1 MKLLT
6 TLGFLL
12 FVGTVSFSQEIDD
25 RLLAK
30 YTVTELNQMIEDSP
44 KDYALLT
51 YALDNAIYVAEGSN
65 PKAAGLETISSP
77 AAGATFIDLGL
88 EIKEENQYF
97 QISGQDKLLV
107 VKSKWV
113 LNHEM
118 QKK

>member
-6 TLGFLL
+6 TLSFLL
-12 FVGTVSFSQEIDD
+12 FFGAVSFSQQIDE
-25 RLLAK
+25 RLLEK
-30 YTVTELNQMIEDSP
+30 YTATELNLMIENSP
-44 KDYALLT
+44 NDYALLN
-51 YALDNAIYVAEGSN
+51 YALDNAMYVAEGSN
-65 PKAAGLETISSP
+65 PKAVGLETINAPSEGS
-77 AAGATFIDLGL
+77 TFLDLGL

-97 QISGQDKLLV
+97 KISGEDKILV